1 MNAPDKQ
8 HAHLPTEDDF
18 HKLIHENHMW
28 GLWELA
34 SAMTPHPMP
43 EAIPY
48 MWKWSLIDSICKESG
63 TAVPVDG
70 GLTIKNA

>member
-1 MNAPDKQ
+1 MTSYAQRTTD
-8 HAHLPTEDDF
+8 EDAF
-18 HKLIHENHMW
+18 HKRIHDNHMW

-48 MWKWSLIDSICKESG
+48 MWKWSLLDSICKESG
-63 TAVPVDG
+63 TEIGRAHV
-70 GLTIKNA
+70 